1 MNLAELENYRRRQ
14 ARLTLKN
21 NLTLLALAVALCGL
35 WLWSGGGISAEERKL
50 AASVR
55 EAQGFL
61 YELRTS
67 GSSEFERADDPYRT
81 GFIGLEWSPTTTTL
95 GALPAKRTS
104 CDPRWAV
111 LARRWM
117 ESLDVKHGDCVAV
130 YSSSSFPGM
139 AFNLLKALE
148 SLRAQ
153 PLLVVSLGASSWGA
167 NDPLFPW
174 PIIEKSLRAAGHLR
188 TKAFAYTLGGERE
201 IGGGMP
207 EEAIEILANAAKKN
221 GVPLV
226 VKTSLDEMIQWKMDL
241 LEEYRPKAVVSIGG
255 SEANLGPGNDI
266 LRLRPGLHR
275 SGEAGTG
282 VVGLALKAGYPVIHL
297 LNIRGLAAETGV
309 PFDAA
314 PGALFHGRR
323 AILASACAVFLFA
336 LAMCVYKR
344 WSF

>member
-1 MNLAELENYRRRQ
+1 MNLTELENYRRRQ
-14 ARLTLKN
+14 ARLILKN
-21 NLTLLALAVALCGL
+21 NLTVLALAVVLCGL
-35 WLWSGGGISAEERKL
+35 WFWAGGGISAEEREL

-67 GSSEFERADDPYRT
+67 GGSEFDRADDPYRT

-95 GALPAKRTS
+95 GALSAKRTS
-104 CDPRWAV
+104 CDPRWAI

-117 ESLDVKHGDCVAV
+117 ESLNVKPGDRVAV

-139 AFNLLKALE
+139 AFNVLKALE
-148 SLRAQ
+148 SLRVR

-174 PIIEKSLRAAGHLR
+174 PVIEKSLRAAGHLR
-188 TKAFAYTLGGERE
+188 TKAFACTLGGGGE

-207 EEAIEILANAAKKN
+207 DEAVELLTDAAKEN

-226 VKTSLDEMIQWKMDL
+226 VKDTLEEMIRWKMDL
-241 LEEYRPKAVVSIGG
+241 LEEYRPKAVISIGG
-255 SEANLGPGNDI
+255 SEANLGPGDDI
-266 LRLRPGLHR
+266 LRLRPGLHLDA
-275 SGEAGTG
+275 EAGTG

-309 PFDAA
+309 PFDAP
-314 PGALFHGRR
+314 PGSLFHGRR
-323 AILASACAVFLFA
+323 AVLASICAVLLFA